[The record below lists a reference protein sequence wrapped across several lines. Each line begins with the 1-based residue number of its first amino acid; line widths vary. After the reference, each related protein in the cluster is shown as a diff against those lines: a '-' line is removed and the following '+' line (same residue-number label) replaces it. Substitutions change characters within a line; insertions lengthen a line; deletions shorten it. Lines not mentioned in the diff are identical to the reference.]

1 MKYLRE
7 YIVVGLLGLT
17 LGVVAGG
24 HGGFYF
30 CEPTATYLRK
40 LEGDSRQFLSVE
52 QLRNSPIL
60 KPCVK
65 TNDGSYRPL
74 SDVSSKETKGLVK
87 KLQSKDNEK

>member
-17 LGVVAGG
+17 LGVVAGV
-24 HGGFYF
+24 HGGLYLG
-30 CEPTATYLRK
+30 EPTAIYERK

-60 KPCVK
+60 KPFVK

-74 SDVSSKETKGLVK
+74 SDVSSEETKGLVK
-87 KLQSKDNEK
+87 NLQSKDKEK